1 MFNIQLTRHN
11 IKKKHGY
18 TQNNYDQNDFNCTC
32 RVMDKPVVDTIKHPD
47 GKIQTRIR
55 FTAVTNSSQYSSRKP
70 TRFICEARGARQGL
84 PQAGIYIHAELQEVT
99 DKSYDESLKKKVVEK
114 YNVFV
119 VEHCHVVSI
128 PDTKSNNET
137 FTDLFLNLEEE
148 VGGDKYVTSL
158 PFIPHREAAVRFAFV
173 LPLYLY
179 FSQAFTTLII
189 TRTTSG
195 FKCNN

>member
-1 MFNIQLTRHN
+1 MAMTYFRRT
-11 IKKKHGY
+11 
-18 TQNNYDQNDFNCTC
+18 NYDQNDFNCTC

-70 TRFICEARGARQGL
+70 TRFICEARGARADRLAAFLAEGV
-84 PQAGIYIHAELQEVT
+84 GIYIHAELQEVT

-148 VGGDKYVTSL
+148 VGGDK
-158 PFIPHREAAVRFAFV
+158 I
-173 LPLYLY
+173 
-179 FSQAFTTLII
+179 
-189 TRTTSG
+189 
-195 FKCNN
+195 